1 MERPPKK
8 EINKEIDKNFKE
20 IIKTWQP
27 EFGNEDDII
36 INSNLQ
42 RLEKKSLNVD
52 TVDNLKSEIIYILK
66 HRDCQQGGLT
76 NGK

>member
-1 MERPPKK
+1 MERAPKK
-8 EINKEIDKNFKE
+8 EINKEIDKKFKE

-36 INSNLQ
+36 INNNLH

-52 TVDNLKSEIIYILK
+52 TINNLKSEIIYILK
-66 HRDCQQGGLT
+66 HRNCQ
-76 NGK
+76 

>member
-1 MERPPKK
+1 MGRAPKK
-8 EINKEIDKNFKE
+8 EINKEIDKKFKD

-36 INSNLQ
+36 INNNLH

-52 TVDNLKSEIIYILK
+52 TIDNLKSEIIYILK
-66 HRDCQQGGLT
+66 HRNCQ
-76 NGK
+76 